1 MTEGKGSRRL
11 HGERLVLKRP
21 KSVHFMALSD
31 DGWKLFEQII
41 EHPVQDFRSWIS
53 YCLFLY
59 NFAASHYTPENTVLV
74 TDLLPALNRWI
85 KVGEHLLQRLRTE
98 ENVDA
103 SRDALVQF
111 LDQDRIAALSRIL
124 PLELLGFTANAAL
137 SAATIVKNEIE
148 HESRNLA
155 IENDLWSAWVCL
167 TAKAL
172 EREGVE
178 TTGASTDKSTHESPF
193 IKGIDFLQSFFLKDC
208 HRYNGYESVR
218 INTQAALRAMGGMDE
233 RMLMHILGWGL
244 QFPEWVGYPGNLN
257 EGSQDR
263 IALLEERVKEVQ
275 LRVAE
280 RNKKQGFDPYLK
292 FPHLRPTS
300 EP

>member
-1 MTEGKGSRRL
+1 MDDDVMADRKGSPRL
-11 HGERLVLKRP
+11 HGERLVLRRP
-21 KSVHFMALSD
+21 KSVHFTALSD

-41 EHPVQDFRSWIS
+41 EHPVQNFRSWIS

-59 NFAASHYTPENTVLV
+59 NFAASHYTPQNTVLV

-85 KVGEHLLQRLRTE
+85 KVGEQLLQRLRTE
-98 ENVDA
+98 KNVDA

-193 IKGIDFLQSFFLKDC
+193 IKGIDFLQSFFLKDLVPSNARGVAK
-208 HRYNGYESVR
+208 RYRSAKPF
-218 INTQAALRAMGGMDE
+218 I
-233 RMLMHILGWGL
+233 IKS
-244 QFPEWVGYPGNLN
+244 LN
-257 EGSQDR
+257 ER
-263 IALLEERVKEVQ
+263 A
-275 LRVAE
+275 
-280 RNKKQGFDPYLK
+280 RNFRPKRWKQSG
-292 FPHLRPTS
+292 
-300 EP
+300 